1 MIAPINTVN
10 SLPIQ
15 ATPTLQTQSIQSVS
29 QSTNSI
35 STQSVTQE
43 GFTDVGL
50 AFLAL
55 LALTKNDDENKLELY
70 QKAALLAIALN
81 LATSN
86 QYTEIS
92 SASQIS
98 TSESF
103 NATLL
108 NNSYNAGGS
117 NISFSP
123 KGMLYNSS
131 I

>member
-1 MIAPINTVN
+1 MISAINMN
-10 SLPIQ
+10 NISPMQ
-15 ATPTLQTQSIQSVS
+15 STPVLHTQSTQSVS

-108 NNSYNAGGS
+108 NNSYNAGGN
-117 NISFSP
+117 NISSSP

>member
-1 MIAPINTVN
+1 MIAPINMVN

-92 SASQIS
+92 SVSQIS

-108 NNSYNAGGS
+108 NNSYNAGGN
-117 NISFSP
+117 NISSSP

>member
-1 MIAPINTVN
+1 MISAINMN
-10 SLPIQ
+10 NISPMQ
-15 ATPTLQTQSIQSVS
+15 STPVLHTQSAQSVS
-29 QSTNSI
+29 QSTNNT
-35 STQSVTQE
+35 STQTVTQE

-55 LALTKNDDENKLELY
+55 LALSKEDDDNKLELY

-92 SASQIS
+92 SVSQIS

-117 NISFSP
+117 NISSSP

>member
-1 MIAPINTVN
+1 MNNISPMQ
-10 SLPIQ
+10 S
-15 ATPTLQTQSIQSVS
+15 TPVLHTQSTKSVS

-81 LATSN
+81 LAISN

-92 SASQIS
+92 SVSQIS

>member
-1 MIAPINTVN
+1 MISAINMN
-10 SLPIQ
+10 NISPMQ
-15 ATPTLQTQSIQSVS
+15 STPVLHTQSTQSVS
-29 QSTNSI
+29 QSTNNTSI
-35 STQSVTQE
+35 QTVTQE

-55 LALTKNDDENKLELY
+55 LALSKEDDDNKLELY

-108 NNSYNAGGS
+108 NNSYNAGGN
-117 NISFSP
+117 NISSSP

>member
-1 MIAPINTVN
+1 MISAINMN
-10 SLPIQ
+10 NISPMQ
-15 ATPTLQTQSIQSVS
+15 STPVLHTQSTQSVS
-29 QSTNSI
+29 QSTNNT
-35 STQSVTQE
+35 STQTVTQE

-55 LALTKNDDENKLELY
+55 LALSKEDDDNKLELY

-92 SASQIS
+92 SVSQIS

-103 NATLL
+103 NA
-108 NNSYNAGGS
+108 
-117 NISFSP
+117 
-123 KGMLYNSS
+123 
-131 I
+131 

>member
-15 ATPTLQTQSIQSVS
+15 ATPTLQTQSIQSVR

-86 QYTEIS
+86 LYTEIPS
-92 SASQIS
+92 VSQIS